1 MPVLPPFRS
10 AGDSHPSSAL
20 VTGARRGIGKAI
32 ALALARRGL
41 DVAVL
46 DRVVTGELRAVAGDI
61 RSLGRRSVAISA
73 DIARIEGHPAAID
86 EAEAAVGPLDYLVNV
101 AGVSVQARGDLLDVT
116 PESYDH
122 CLDINTRGTFF
133 LMQAFARRAVARP
146 AATGRRCAI
155 VTITSSNAVAA
166 SITRGEYCISKA
178 ALSMACTL
186 FALRL
191 AGQGIEVYEVQ
202 PGLIATEMTAP
213 SKPRYDRMIE
223 EGLTAIP
230 RWGLPEDVAGVVATL
245 VFEGLPYTVG
255 QPIRVD
261 GGLLIRKF

>member
-146 AATGRRCAI
+146 AATGRAVPLLRSRPRTRSPLPLPAVSTVSPKPLCPWPARYSRCA
-155 VTITSSNAVAA
+155 
-166 SITRGEYCISKA
+166 
-178 ALSMACTL
+178 
-186 FALRL
+186 
-191 AGQGIEVYEVQ
+191 
-202 PGLIATEMTAP
+202 
-213 SKPRYDRMIE
+213 
-223 EGLTAIP
+223 
-230 RWGLPEDVAGVVATL
+230 
-245 VFEGLPYTVG
+245 
-255 QPIRVD
+255 
-261 GGLLIRKF
+261 